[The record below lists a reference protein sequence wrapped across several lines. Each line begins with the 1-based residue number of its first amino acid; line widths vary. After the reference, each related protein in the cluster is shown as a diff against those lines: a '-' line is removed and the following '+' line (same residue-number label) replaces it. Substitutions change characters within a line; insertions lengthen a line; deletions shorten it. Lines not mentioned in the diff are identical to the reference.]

1 MKPQTALPRLAR
13 EGWVPAGTE
22 KRVNK
27 RAMLIPKTG
36 HVTDHLPTL
45 MDFSEAICPT
55 ERRAL
60 REIVE
65 TAEVVREGDHLYLVA
80 RVSADTLDSLATFET
95 SREDLEV
102 EPDAEQVNEDG
113 TNESALEWNGSSG
126 GHAMIQDDREF
137 DCPAARRRFIAE
149 RQGPPREHRYVDQG
163 GRECRV
169 LEPSRYDAT
178 KDQEEMRKVKRQLNA
193 LAAKKR
199 KRVRQ
204 RLAGEA
210 RS

>member
-1 MKPQTALPRLAR
+1 MRRETASPRLAR
-13 EGWVPAGTE
+13 QGWVPAAPE

-36 HVTDHLPTL
+36 QYSDHLPTL
-45 MDFSEAICPT
+45 MDFSEAICPP

-65 TAEVVREGDHLYLVA
+65 TAEVVREGGHLYLVA
-80 RVSADTLDSLATFET
+80 RVSAATLDSLATFET

-113 TNESALEWNGSSG
+113 SDNEDGTNESAADRYETLPGSLE
-126 GHAMIQDDREF
+126 
-137 DCPAARRRFIAE
+137 ARRGYMATRQE
-149 RQGPPREHRYVDQG
+149 RHRAT
-163 GRECRV
+163 
-169 LEPSRYDAT
+169 YDWA
-178 KDQEEMRKVKRQLNA
+178 KDQDELRKVKRQLSA

-210 RS
+210 PA

>member
-1 MKPQTALPRLAR
+1 MRGETAPPRLAR
-13 EGWVPAGTE
+13 QGWVPAAPE

-36 HVTDHLPTL
+36 QYSDHLPTL
-45 MDFSEAICPT
+45 MDFSEAICPP

-65 TAEVVREGDHLYLVA
+65 TAEVVREGGHLYLVA
-80 RVSADTLDSLATFET
+80 RVSAATLDSLATFET
-95 SREDLEV
+95 SREDLEL

-113 TNESALEWNGSSG
+113 TNESAIEWNGSSS

-149 RQGPPREHRYVDQG
+149 RQGPPRQHRYVDQD

-178 KDQEEMRKVKRQLNA
+178 KDQDELRKVNRQLNA

-199 KRVRQ
+199 NRVK
-204 RLAGEA
+204 A
-210 RS
+210 